1 MNQNNPLY
9 ETIRQIVENITI
21 ELPDQVLPDPAVV
34 NYYQFEQDR
43 KLFLDQD
50 VGYPILEMIKLIMR
64 WNMEDKEKP
73 IEERIPITIYI
84 MSDGGS
90 LVYMWS
96 MLDIMLAS
104 KTPIITV
111 NLGVAASSAALIF
124 MAGSR
129 RYMLSK
135 SVTVIHQGSAEVAG
149 DANKIMDAVD
159 NYKLELD
166 KMKTFILSR
175 TSINPKLFNKKN
187 KDDWY
192 IDADACVE
200 YGICDKIVE
209 TLDEII

>member
-73 IEERIPITIYI
+73 IEERTPITIYI